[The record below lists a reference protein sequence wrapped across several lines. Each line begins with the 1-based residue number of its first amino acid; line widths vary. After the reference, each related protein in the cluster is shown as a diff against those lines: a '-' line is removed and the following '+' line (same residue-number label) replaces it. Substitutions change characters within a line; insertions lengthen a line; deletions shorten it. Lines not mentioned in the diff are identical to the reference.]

1 MLFRLVRMRF
11 QPDQVEAFLHLYA
24 AASPTIAGQPG
35 CLSVQL
41 VRERDDPTAFA
52 TWSVWETA
60 EALEQYRASPFF
72 VQFWP
77 RVKALFRAPAEA
89 VSFEGVQ

>member
-11 QPDQVEAFLHLYA
+11 QPDQVETFLHLYA
-24 AASPTIAGQPG
+24 AAASTIASQPG

-41 VRERDDPTAFA
+41 VRQMDDPASFA
-52 TWSVWETA
+52 TWSVWESV
-60 EALEQYRASPFF
+60 EALDRYRASPFF

-77 RVKALFRAPAEA
+77 QVKALFRAPPEV
-89 VSFEGVQ
+89 VSFKGVQ